1 MSKKLLSTLVILFL
15 VASSAVQARDNGPLK
30 THKVSDGSEMYDN
43 TSGYVVTPSNLRVP
57 PYKSASLTFVQ
68 SPTPTATVYDLQ
80 SNSVPQEIWQDPVTP
95 SNVHAVFM
103 YSQEAGFASRNSAY
117 LFSNDF
123 GATWNFL
130 GDVPGTGRSGFPA
143 INGLPNGSAI
153 IVNHNNTN
161 GSTTHAKVNY
171 DQGAGF
177 GVFTEID
184 PGVTPEGDP
193 IWARVLGLPNNTI
206 VFAASI
212 NGAVFSYTN
221 KATNIATP
229 GTFSGYAT
237 FPGDQAETY
246 SLALAP
252 NGTVGHAFIGS
263 DNEDPNDV
271 FYRSSADGGLTW
283 TPKTRV
289 WDWNEA
295 TDSLGCLRG
304 VSMVFGNNNEPY
316 VAFNTSILT
325 AAGFFPG
332 APSQIR
338 VWSPNVNGGVAT
350 VIASDANVPF
360 FPNEGATTDAFL
372 PVCRPSIGR
381 SSSANA
387 LFVAFTATTGQVG
400 TDTSSYFAGWFAHSV
415 NNGTSW
421 LAPERMTPPTPLRD
435 YRFVSISPTNNVS
448 GTTCKV
454 QMFVQSDSLAGTH
467 VNGSPIGNGL
477 GVGITT
483 DVNITGINSI
493 SSVVPGDF
501 SLAQNFPNPFNP
513 TTAIRFD
520 MKKSANVT
528 LKVYNAQGQE
538 VATLI
543 NNEVVSPG
551 TKEVTFGA
559 SNLGSG
565 IYFYT
570 LFAGDFKETKKM
582 MLIK

>member
-1 MSKKLLSTLVILFL
+1 MSKKLLSVLVILLL
-15 VASSAVQARDNGPLK
+15 VASSAIQAKDYRALR
-30 THKVSDGSEMYDN
+30 THKVSDGSEQYDN
-43 TSGYVVTPSNLRVP
+43 TSGYSVTPTRLVIP
-57 PYKSASLTFVQ
+57 PYQSSSLTFVL

-80 SNSVPQEIWQDPVTP
+80 SNAVPQEIWQDPITP

-103 YSQEAGFASRNSAY
+103 YSTVAGFATRACAY

-130 GDVPGTGRSGFPA
+130 GDVPGTGRSGFPG
-143 INGLPNGSAI
+143 INGLTNGAAVVI
-153 IVNHNNTN
+153 NHNNTN
-161 GSTTHAKVNY
+161 GTSTHGKINY

-184 PGVTPEGDP
+184 PGVSPDGDP
-193 IWARVLGLPNNTI
+193 IWGKIVGLPNNNL

-221 KATNIATP
+221 KATNIAPP
-229 GTFSGYAT
+229 GTFSGYQT

-283 TPKTRV
+283 TAKQKI

-304 VSMVFGNNNEPY
+304 VSMAFGNNNQPY
-316 VAFNTSILT
+316 VAFNTSVLT
-325 AAGFFPG
+325 LTGFFPG
-332 APSQIR
+332 LPSQIR
-338 VWSPNVNGGVAT
+338 VWSPGVNGGVAK
-350 VIASDANVPF
+350 VIANDATVPF
-360 FPNEGATTDAFL
+360 FPNEGSVSDAYLPICRPAIGRASTGDQLFCAFVATTNQ
-372 PVCRPSIGR
+372 I
-381 SSSANA
+381 
-387 LFVAFTATTGQVG
+387 G
-400 TDTSSYFAGWFAHSV
+400 TDTSRYYAGWFSYT
-415 NNGTSW
+415 NNSGNTWST
-421 LAPERMTPPTPLRD
+421 PERMTPPTPRRD
-435 YRFVSISPTNNVS
+435 YRFVSISPTSNRTGN
-448 GTTCKV
+448 GTKV
-454 QMFVQSDSLAGTH
+454 QMFIQSDSLAGTH
-467 VNGSPIGNGL
+467 VNGAPIGNGY

-483 DVNITGINSI
+483 DVTTGINTV

-501 SLAQNFPNPFNP
+501 SLYQNFPNPFNP
-513 TTAIRFD
+513 TTSIRFD
-520 MKKSANVT
+520 IKKSANVT
-528 LKVYNAQGQE
+528 LKVYNAQGKE
-538 VATLI
+538 VATLV

-551 TKEVTFGA
+551 TKEVSFGA
-559 SNLGSG
+559 SNLTSG

-570 LFAGDFKETKKM
+570 LSAGDFRETKKM